1 MRCLILS
8 YWALR
13 TPLRA
18 ASVEP
23 QPGACDS
30 CRKAPLS
37 GPLSWH
43 PRDAARVLCTRH
55 KGAVILR
62 EKSIPPSLKWSPTRS
77 TPPPPQ
83 QNHQTTPASW
93 TNFYKHSVK
102 NCLTYCTWYN
112 PVYRVVGGCS
122 ASDFQTLLSVMFG
135 LASKSFKWNVFLLR
149 FDCDVLKIF
158 LTFAFRT
165 HK

>member
-1 MRCLILS
+1 MCRLILS
-8 YWALR
+8 HRALR
-13 TPLRA
+13 TLLRA
-18 ASVEP
+18 GSLEP

-43 PRDAARVLCTRH
+43 PRDTARVLCTRH

-77 TPPPPQ
+77 TPPPHTTTTKQ
-83 QNHQTTPASW
+83 HQPLEQTFISTRLKTVWP
-93 TNFYKHSVK
+93 
-102 NCLTYCTWYN
+102 TWYN

-135 LASKSFKWNVFLLR
+135 LASKGFKGNVFLLR
-149 FDCDVLKIF
+149 FDCGVLKINQ
-158 LTFAFRT
+158 TFAFRP